1 MNWRAPLARPLKP
14 RNHGAL
20 RTLAD
25 ARSYILELPAPVAR
39 YQAWQHAGKLLMTA
53 AEAPND
59 TAINNATRQ
68 LELALFVTGRQDM
81 SEV

>member
-1 MNWRAPLARPLKP
+1 MNWTAILARPLKP
-14 RNHGAL
+14 RYHAAL

-39 YQAWQHAGKLLMTA
+39 YQAWQQAGKLLMAA

-59 TAINNATRQ
+59 AAINNATK
-68 LELALFVTGRQDM
+68 
-81 SEV
+81 

>member
-1 MNWRAPLARPLKP
+1 MP
-14 RNHGAL
+14 RYHAAL

-39 YQAWQHAGKLLMTA
+39 YQAWQQAGKLLMAA

-59 TAINNATRQ
+59 AAINNATK
-68 LELALFVTGRQDM
+68 
-81 SEV
+81 

>member
-1 MNWRAPLARPLKP
+1 MNWTAILARPLKP
-14 RNHGAL
+14 RYHAAL

-39 YQAWQHAGKLLMTA
+39 YQAWQQAGKLLMAA

-59 TAINNATRQ
+59 AAINNATTQ

>member
-1 MNWRAPLARPLKP
+1 MA
-14 RNHGAL
+14 
-20 RTLAD
+20 
-25 ARSYILELPAPVAR
+25 
-39 YQAWQHAGKLLMTA
+39 A

-59 TAINNATRQ
+59 AAINNATKQ